1 MLKSIDKLSKCRYNK
16 KKYQSFDKKQKENN
30 MALIKCPEC
39 GNEVS
44 DKAKTCPHCGYELN
58 AALENSFPAVQ
69 TPVPAQGKQPSAS
82 ANAAQKSAP
91 APKVSTERDL
101 GKAWEAACPADVKR
115 KKSLRTL
122 DIFLGICVGIPLLLL
137 LLQLTDVILPLNKET
152 LFEPGY
158 AVKCKNFIDDVF
170 TAGIV
175 LSCAAFVVRF
185 VLLYWKGSAV
195 ARWLK
200 KGEFD
205 AATYF
210 KKMGGKWYLEAYCAF
225 APHGKVV
232 LGIYCL
238 SFSFTQIDFIF
249 LGWVLHEG
257 AIARLEYM
265 LIGSDI
271 SLSAMVVPLIVL
283 SVFSVLSTAIILATY
298 FICKNFIK
306 KRFLQG

>member
-1 MLKSIDKLSKCRYNK
+1 MS
-16 KKYQSFDKKQKENN
+16 
-30 MALIKCPEC
+30 LIKRPEC

-44 DKAKTCPHCGYELN
+44 DKAKTCPHCGYELIAEPAN
-58 AALENSFPAVQ
+58 SVPAAPQASA
-69 TPVPAQGKQPSAS
+69 PAQGKQPSAS

-91 APKVSTERDL
+91 APKVSSERDL
-101 GKAWEAACPADVKR
+101 GKAWEAACPVDVKR

-137 LLQLTDVILPLNKET
+137 LLQLIDVILPLNKET

-185 VLLYWKGSAV
+185 VLLYWRSYAV

-210 KKMGGKWYLEAYCAF
+210 KKIGGKWYLEAYCAF
-225 APHGKVV
+225 APHGKAV

-238 SFSFTQIDFIF
+238 SFSFTQIGFIF
-249 LGWVLHEG
+249 GDWVFHEG

-265 LIGSDI
+265 LIGSEV
-271 SLSAMVVPLIVL
+271 SFSAMVVPLIVML
-283 SVFSVLSTAIILATY
+283 VFTVLTFAIDLAIY
-298 FICKNFIK
+298 FTCKNFIK